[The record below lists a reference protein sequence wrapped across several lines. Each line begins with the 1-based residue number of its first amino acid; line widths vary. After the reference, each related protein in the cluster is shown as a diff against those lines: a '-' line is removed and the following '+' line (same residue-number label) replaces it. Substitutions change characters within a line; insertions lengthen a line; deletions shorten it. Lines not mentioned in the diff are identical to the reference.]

1 MQYETNNNADMSG
14 TSLVGYVQTDY
25 NTLLEIFGEPEQYE
39 NGEGDGK
46 VTVEWRIVFTDHDS
60 NIHRA
65 TIYDWKQYDD
75 GTPYGLYDWHIGG
88 DSIESVE
95 FIQALVPRLSRGL

>member
-1 MQYETNNNADMSG
+1 MQYETNYDADMDG
-14 TSLVGYVQTDY
+14 TSLVGCVQADY
-25 NTLLEIFGEPEQYE
+25 KTLVDIFGEPEQYDDD
-39 NGEGDGK
+39 EGDGK
-46 VTVEWRIVFTDHDS
+46 VTVEWRILFTDHDS